1 MMLSSTKLAK
11 ELGLTKNTVL
21 RMANGGQIPGLQ
33 QPTRRGDFLFD
44 LDAVRNVLRQTA
56 IDNVQDEGEK

>member
-21 RMANGGQIPGLQ
+21 RMANGGQIPCLKL
-33 QPTRRGDFLFD
+33 PTRRGDFRFD
-44 LDAVRNVLRQTA
+44 LDAVRNVLRQNA